1 MHAHNLSKPP
11 PETVHHKGRIPF
23 GALFHSDFDITIS
36 RFNPHDGLRRALA
49 RIMQRRLADVAQI
62 IDLA

>member
-1 MHAHNLSKPP
+1 MPSK
-11 PETVHHKGRIPF
+11 RISKRVVDGIRAT
-23 GALFHSDFDITIS
+23 GAEQTIW
-36 RFNPHDGLRRALA
+36 DDALT

>member
-1 MHAHNLSKPP
+1 MTQAKTNLKIFKKGKPK
-11 PETVHHKGRIPF
+11 TGGRKP
-23 GALFHSDFDITIS
+23 GVPNKLT
-36 RFNPHDGLRRALA
+36 